1 MIDVEATMVR
11 AAVRVGLPALALAT
25 LLAGAVRG
33 IGGALTA
40 AGVVALVLADF
51 VVTGRTLGWGARR
64 GLATLQA
71 VALGGF
77 VIRMAIL
84 GLLIAVLHGNTAVDV
99 PVLAVAGA
107 AAVVAL
113 LAYEARFVLRTPQLH
128 WLTTGD
134 RR

>member
-25 LLAGAVRG
+25 LLAGVVRG
-33 IGGALTA
+33 VGGAVTA

-51 VVTGRTLGWGARR
+51 AVTGRTLGWGARR
-64 GLATLQA
+64 GLAALQA

-77 VIRMAIL
+77 VARMIVL
-84 GLLIAVLHGNTAVDV
+84 TTLIVALHDSPVIDV
-99 PVLAVAGA
+99 PVLALAGGA
-107 AAVVAL
+107 AIVAL
-113 LAYEARFVLRTPQLH
+113 LAYEVRFVLNTPQLH
-128 WLTTGD
+128 WLTTEE